1 MFHPSSSTGNRLH
14 VKDTV
19 AFKLIVVS
27 TARNI
32 TTSFQT
38 RTTIMEN
45 LILHYAPNNLQ
56 SRAKASKCVGL
67 RTEEGKAQLL

>member
-1 MFHPSSSTGNRLH
+1 VFHPSSSTGNRLH
-14 VKDTV
+14 VIDAVTS
-19 AFKLIVVS
+19 KLIVVS

-32 TTSFQT
+32 TTSSQT

-45 LILHYAPNNLQ
+45 LILQYVPNNLQ

-67 RTEEGKAQLL
+67 SSEEGKVQLL